1 MELKDCIGKH
11 VYGTDSEGRE
21 HWIVNLISVS
31 SDELE
36 CDQCVYADSGMNYYS
51 VNISCYSENQD
62 FEGTFKVLAVFDT
75 PQALIDDL
83 MSKIATQAGY
93 PGIRPKS
100 LPAVHLDHANL
111 DVLRTLYGKYIFCRP
126 NYYAT
131 WIFDLKNIV
140 KTLDGNYRATAS
152 SVWASSSDD
161 DVNKD
166 GTTLDFVRG
175 GFNDVEVFDSVEGLL
190 ENIKAYIKEQ
200 IEYSSGIVI

>member
-21 HWIVNLISVS
+21 HWIVNLMSVS

-93 PGIRPKS
+93 PGIQPKS

-140 KTLDGNYRATAS
+140 KTLDGNYRAEAT
-152 SVWASSSDD
+152 SVWSSSSDD

-166 GTTLDFVRG
+166 GITLDFVRG